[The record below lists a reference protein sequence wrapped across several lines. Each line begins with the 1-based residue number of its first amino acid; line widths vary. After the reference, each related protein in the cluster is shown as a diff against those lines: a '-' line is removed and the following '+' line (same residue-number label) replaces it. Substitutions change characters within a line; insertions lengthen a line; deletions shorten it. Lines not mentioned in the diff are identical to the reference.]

1 MTAKNTKPKINE
13 LDYNNKDKI
22 YVNNKGY
29 KFKIIDR
36 KSECSIAKSG
46 NKKWTTKYL
55 VKFDS
60 GFEIWSA
67 KKEICNGSVKDWLSP
82 YVCGVG
88 IVGIEID
95 HPQSHYLYDRWRDM
109 LRRCYDKDCK
119 LYHVYGGS
127 GVTVCDEWKYF
138 PNFVRDIENKENC
151 EKLKE
156 THSNPKDRYE
166 LDKDLIKK
174 GNKIYCNEY
183 TCIVPHDINMKERN
197 ERRSYNKEVNQK
209 GVWRI
214 SKDFKEV
221 KLYNCISDAGRDLT
235 GNTANSINA
244 CCSGDIISCYGYYW
258 RKVEDFNTIE
268 DAIEDVKIRISLSDD
283 LKFSKLENNKR
294 DFVLV
299 NAETGVIEKE
309 FLHLLNKELADI
321 LNVNTDAISRYLY
334 HGVKYRNKYYIRLK

>member
-1 MTAKNTKPKINE
+1 MTANNTKPKINE

-29 KFKIIDR
+29 KFKIIDK

-119 LYHVYGGS
+119 LYHDYGGR
-127 GVTVCDEWKYF
+127 GVIVCDEWKYF
-138 PNFVRDIENKENC
+138 PNFVRDVESKENF

-156 THSNPKDRYE
+156 AHSNPKDRYE

-174 GNKIYCNEY
+174 GNKVYCNEY

-197 ERRSYNKEVNQK
+197 ERRNYNIDSTSTPILQF
-209 GVWRI
+209 
-214 SKDFKEV
+214 DFSFNFV
-221 KLYNCISDAGRDLT
+221 KKHKSMSDATRELGHTSINGICGCCKNKQRHALGYFWTYFDET
-235 GNTANSINA
+235 KSIEDIQKEIKDNFYTYYNSCNNSIKSRLRNL
-244 CCSGDIISCYGYYW
+244 GI
-258 RKVEDFNTIE
+258 
-268 DAIEDVKIRISLSDD
+268 D
-283 LKFSKLENNKR
+283 LKQCGIKEN
-294 DFVLV
+294 
-299 NAETGVIEKE
+299 E
-309 FLHLLNKELADI
+309 
-321 LNVNTDAISRYLY
+321 
-334 HGVKYRNKYYIRLK
+334 

>member
-29 KFKIIDR
+29 KFKIIDK

-55 VKFDS
+55 VKFNSGYETWSDS
-60 GFEIWSA
+60 
-67 KKEICNGSVKDWLSP
+67 KEIGNGSIKDWLSP

-95 HPQSHYLYDRWRDM
+95 HPQSHYLYDRWRNM
-109 LRRCYDKDCK
+109 LRRCYDKDCN
-119 LYHVYGGS
+119 LYHIYGGS
-127 GVTVCDEWKYF
+127 GVIVCDEWKYF

-151 EKLKE
+151 EKFKD

-174 GNKIYCNEY
+174 GNKVYCNEY

-197 ERRSYNKEVNQK
+197 ERNNYNRDINSIPILQFDFSFNFIKKHESIAKATKSLGMIHCSGIIANCK
-209 GVWRI
+209 GKQLYANGYFWRYFDESKSTDAVIEEIKLEI
-214 SKDFKEV
+214 SKY
-221 KLYNCISDAGRDLT
+221 YN
-235 GNTANSINA
+235 
-244 CCSGDIISCYGYYW
+244 SCNNRLKSQLKNIG
-258 RKVEDFNTIE
+258 I
-268 DAIEDVKIRISLSDD
+268 D
-283 LKFSKLENNKR
+283 LKQCGIKENK
-294 DFVLV
+294 
-299 NAETGVIEKE
+299 
-309 FLHLLNKELADI
+309 
-321 LNVNTDAISRYLY
+321 
-334 HGVKYRNKYYIRLK
+334 